1 MGHGHNWIFH
11 TCLLNMSFDSGDGGT
26 DEGRQTD
33 GSPLPSLRAGDEN
46 HGLRS
51 AAGVLPQ
58 SDLGIH
64 GCCLWCH
71 GWMHRSVSLLA
82 VVFIQFLGCVTDVVG
97 ATFGEQHVVF
107 SCLYSSLLL
116 MVLHTF
122 AWRLTSLNRVA
133 GSCAYTGS
141 LWSMLLASWS
151 TVLMVKLFLAIS
163 IHALVYG
170 ESPCWKVLN
179 SVPRGSF

>member
-1 MGHGHNWIFH
+1 MATTGFFTLVCWIFLLTAEMEELMKDDRLMAAH
-11 TCLLNMSFDSGDGGT
+11 CRHYVREMRIMAYAQLLESYRSLTLEYMAVAFGVTVECIDQWVCLLLFSF
-26 DEGRQTD
+26 
-33 GSPLPSLRAGDEN
+33 
-46 HGLRS
+46 
-51 AAGVLPQ
+51 
-58 SDLGIH
+58 
-64 GCCLWCH
+64 
-71 GWMHRSVSLLA
+71 
-82 VVFIQFLGCVTDVVG
+82 QFLGCVTDVVG